1 MCPNCTRSLLF
12 AVNQLMK
19 FAFHRHDFFRWPLI
33 LVCWVIFVCAANN
46 IGLLSSCSLPLGES
60 VSNSAQQVQA
70 EQQDKNGLTDKCD
83 LSEHLVHFEQHQVGD
98 HALIMQ
104 IFTVLLVIGL
114 LLSFSYT
121 SLFTEPIL
129 HKGRRLHL
137 KLCVFRE

>member
-1 MCPNCTRSLLF
+1 MALIPILV
-12 AVNQLMK
+12 ANQFMQLALYRHK
-19 FAFHRHDFFRWPLI
+19 FLRWPLI
-33 LVCWVIFVCAANN
+33 FVWWVIFVCAANN
-46 IGLLSSCSLPLGES
+46 MGLLSSCSLPLGES

>member
-1 MCPNCTRSLLF
+1 M
-12 AVNQLMK
+12 
-19 FAFHRHDFFRWPLI
+19 
-33 LVCWVIFVCAANN
+33 
-46 IGLLSSCSLPLGES
+46 GLLSSCSLPLGES

>member
-12 AVNQLMK
+12 VVNRLMK
-19 FAFHRHDFFRWPLI
+19 SAFHRHKSFRWPLI

-46 IGLLSSCSLPLGES
+46 IGFLNSCSLPLTDSASAS
-60 VSNSAQQVQA
+60 VQQGSKV
-70 EQQDKNGLTDKCD
+70 EQDTNGLSDKCE
-83 LSEHLVHFEQHQVGD
+83 LSDHLVHFEPHQVGE
-98 HALIMQ
+98 HVLIVQ